1 MAYTYDDFVKAAN
14 QSGLMGQFSQD
25 DLNLAQ
31 KYPEFGLSV
40 LSLKKDYNNAATA
53 EQRLLANQ
61 AANELRKSYGNYSGG
76 ADGGSFRLESKLN
89 RRSDDL
95 LDQLGSFGSFSYDE
109 APAYENAFA
118 QQQKDLL
125 DRILNREDF
134 SWSKETDP
142 QWSSYKKSYLRE
154 GDRATANALAQAS
167 AASGGRPSSYA
178 VNAATQAGDYYAT
191 KLNDVIPTLY
201 QQAYERYLDE
211 YNMKLKDLNAV
222 NQQEQLD
229 YAKYLDRLGQFNTDR
244 GFAYQNYAD
253 DYDRLRSQL
262 ADVQGQDQIDYARYL
277 DETSRQQTA
286 QDSIRSQVDAIL
298 AAGGSP
304 SANLVSESGYSS
316 EYVKALEDAYR
327 KQEAEKAAKKSGSG
341 GGSTRRSGGTS
352 GGNTTDGNESGLDYQ
367 GLFEAAKKSGNPKSW
382 LAQKA
387 NYQKFGFTSSSG
399 LYSDYETWLENG
411 GVSNSSKTMAQGP
424 FIALLSGFNTSLKNG
439 EGERIL
445 STLDKTWPMMT
456 SEQKAEMQKLLKQYG
471 YSYEEG

>member
-40 LSLKKDYNNAATA
+40 LSLKKDYNNATTA

-109 APAYENAFA
+109 APTYENTFA

-167 AASGGRPSSYA
+167 AASGGRPSSHA

-211 YNMKLKDLNAV
+211 YNMKLKDLNTV

-277 DETSRQQTA
+277 DEVSRQQTA

-341 GGSTRRSGGTS
+341 GGGTMSLTTAKAMAKEGQFTDTVLNTLRKAGFTDEYIAQVYGYTGLGTGRDKLDYDEDEGIFTWNGRRYNSP
-352 GGNTTDGNESGLDYQ
+352 EALAEGLDRAN
-367 GLFEAAKKSGNPKSW
+367 LTDAEKATILRRLEA
-382 LAQKA
+382 
-387 NYQKFGFTSSSG
+387 
-399 LYSDYETWLENG
+399 
-411 GVSNSSKTMAQGP
+411 
-424 FIALLSGFNTSLKNG
+424 SGFNITF
-439 EGERIL
+439 
-445 STLDKTWPMMT
+445 
-456 SEQKAEMQKLLKQYG
+456 
-471 YSYEEG
+471 

>member
-95 LDQLGSFGSFSYDE
+95 LDQLGSFGSFSYGE
-109 APAYENAFA
+109 APTYENTFA

-167 AASGGRPSSYA
+167 AASGGRPSSHA

-211 YNMKLKDLNAV
+211 YNMKLKDLNTV

-277 DETSRQQTA
+277 DEVSRQQTA

-341 GGSTRRSGGTS
+341 GGGTMS
-352 GGNTTDGNESGLDYQ
+352 LTTAKAMAKEGQFTDTVLNTLR
-367 GLFEAAKKSGNPKSW
+367 
-382 LAQKA
+382 KA
-387 NYQKFGFTSSSG
+387 GFTD
-399 LYSDYETWLENG
+399 DYIAQVYGYTGFGTGRDKLGYDEDEGIFTWNGRRYNSPEALAEDLDRANLTDAEKATISRRLE
-411 GVSNSSKTMAQGP
+411 A
-424 FIALLSGFNTSLKNG
+424 SGFNITF
-439 EGERIL
+439 
-445 STLDKTWPMMT
+445 
-456 SEQKAEMQKLLKQYG
+456 
-471 YSYEEG
+471 

>member
-40 LSLKKDYNNAATA
+40 LSLKKDYNNATTA

-95 LDQLGSFGSFSYDE
+95 LDQLGSFGSFSYGE
-109 APAYENAFA
+109 APTYENTFA
-118 QQQKDLL
+118 QQQKNLL

-154 GDRATANALAQAS
+154 GDRATANALAKAS

-211 YNMKLKDLNAV
+211 YNMKLKDLNTV

-277 DETSRQQTA
+277 DEASRRQTA

-341 GGSTRRSGGTS
+341 GGGTMS
-352 GGNTTDGNESGLDYQ
+352 LTTAKAMAKEGQFTDTVLNTLR
-367 GLFEAAKKSGNPKSW
+367 
-382 LAQKA
+382 KA
-387 NYQKFGFTSSSG
+387 GFTD
-399 LYSDYETWLENG
+399 DYIAQVYGYTGFGTGRDKLGYDEDEGIFTWNG
-411 GVSNSSKTMAQGP
+411 RRYNSP
-424 FIALLSGFNTSLKNG
+424 EALAEDLDRANLTDAEKATISRRLKASGFNITF
-439 EGERIL
+439 
-445 STLDKTWPMMT
+445 
-456 SEQKAEMQKLLKQYG
+456 
-471 YSYEEG
+471 

>member
-31 KYPEFGLSV
+31 KHPEFGLSV
-40 LSLKKDYNNAATA
+40 LSLKKDYNNATTA

-95 LDQLGSFGSFSYDE
+95 LDQLGSFGSFSYGE
-109 APAYENAFA
+109 APTYENTFA

-154 GDRATANALAQAS
+154 GDRATANALAKAS

-211 YNMKLKDLNAV
+211 YNMKLKDLNAI
-222 NQQEQLD
+222 NQQEQMD

-277 DETSRQQTA
+277 DEVSRQQTA

-341 GGSTRRSGGTS
+341 GGGTMS
-352 GGNTTDGNESGLDYQ
+352 LTTAKAMAKEGQFTDTVLNTLR
-367 GLFEAAKKSGNPKSW
+367 
-382 LAQKA
+382 KA
-387 NYQKFGFTSSSG
+387 GFTD
-399 LYSDYETWLENG
+399 DYIAQVYGYTGFGTGRDKLGYDEDEGIFTWNG
-411 GVSNSSKTMAQGP
+411 RRYNSP
-424 FIALLSGFNTSLKNG
+424 EALAEDLDRANLTDAEKATISRRLKASGFNITF
-439 EGERIL
+439 
-445 STLDKTWPMMT
+445 
-456 SEQKAEMQKLLKQYG
+456 
-471 YSYEEG
+471 

>member
-109 APAYENAFA
+109 APTYENTFA

-167 AASGGRPSSYA
+167 AASGGRPSSHA

-211 YNMKLKDLNAV
+211 YNMKLKDLNTV

-277 DETSRQQTA
+277 DEASRRQTA

-327 KQEAEKAAKKSGSG
+327 KQEAEKAAKKNGSG
-341 GGSTRRSGGTS
+341 GGGTMS
-352 GGNTTDGNESGLDYQ
+352 LTTAKAMAKEGQFTDTVLNTLR
-367 GLFEAAKKSGNPKSW
+367 
-382 LAQKA
+382 KA
-387 NYQKFGFTSSSG
+387 GFTD
-399 LYSDYETWLENG
+399 DYIAQVYGYTGFGTGRDKLGYDEDEGIFTWNG
-411 GVSNSSKTMAQGP
+411 RRYNSP
-424 FIALLSGFNTSLKNG
+424 EALAEDLDRANLTDAEKATISRRLKASGFNITF
-439 EGERIL
+439 
-445 STLDKTWPMMT
+445 
-456 SEQKAEMQKLLKQYG
+456 
-471 YSYEEG
+471 

>member
-1 MAYTYDDFVKAAN
+1 MAYTYDDFVNAAN

-95 LDQLGSFGSFSYDE
+95 LDQLGSFGSFSYGE
-109 APAYENAFA
+109 APTYENTFA

-211 YNMKLKDLNAV
+211 YNMKLKDLNTV

-277 DETSRQQTA
+277 DEVSRQQTA

-341 GGSTRRSGGTS
+341 GGGTMS
-352 GGNTTDGNESGLDYQ
+352 LTTAKAMAKEGQFTDTVLNTLR
-367 GLFEAAKKSGNPKSW
+367 
-382 LAQKA
+382 KA
-387 NYQKFGFTSSSG
+387 GFTD
-399 LYSDYETWLENG
+399 DYIAQVYGYTGFGTGRDKLGYDEDEGIFTWNG
-411 GVSNSSKTMAQGP
+411 RRYNSP
-424 FIALLSGFNTSLKNG
+424 EALAEDLDRANLTDAEKATISRRLKASGFNITF
-439 EGERIL
+439 
-445 STLDKTWPMMT
+445 
-456 SEQKAEMQKLLKQYG
+456 
-471 YSYEEG
+471 

>member
-40 LSLKKDYNNAATA
+40 LSLKKDYNNATTA

-95 LDQLGSFGSFSYDE
+95 LDQLGSFGSFSYGE
-109 APAYENAFA
+109 APTYENTFA

-125 DRILNREDF
+125 DRILNREGF

-167 AASGGRPSSYA
+167 AASGGRPSSHA

-211 YNMKLKDLNAV
+211 YNMKLKDLNTV

-277 DETSRQQTA
+277 DEASRQQTA

-341 GGSTRRSGGTS
+341 GGGTMS
-352 GGNTTDGNESGLDYQ
+352 LTTAKAMAKEGQFTDTVLNTLR
-367 GLFEAAKKSGNPKSW
+367 
-382 LAQKA
+382 KA
-387 NYQKFGFTSSSG
+387 GFTD
-399 LYSDYETWLENG
+399 DYIAQVYGYTGFGTGRDKLGYDEDEGIFTWNG
-411 GVSNSSKTMAQGP
+411 RRYNSP
-424 FIALLSGFNTSLKNG
+424 EALAEDLDRANLTDAEKATISRRLKASGFNITF
-439 EGERIL
+439 
-445 STLDKTWPMMT
+445 
-456 SEQKAEMQKLLKQYG
+456 
-471 YSYEEG
+471 

>member
-40 LSLKKDYNNAATA
+40 LSLKKDYNNATTA

-95 LDQLGSFGSFSYDE
+95 LDQLGSFGSFSYGE
-109 APAYENAFA
+109 APTYENTFA

-125 DRILNREDF
+125 DRILYREDF

-154 GDRATANALAQAS
+154 GDRATANALAKAS

-277 DETSRQQTA
+277 DEVSRQQTA

-341 GGSTRRSGGTS
+341 GGGTMS
-352 GGNTTDGNESGLDYQ
+352 LTTAKAMAKEGQFTDTVLNTLR
-367 GLFEAAKKSGNPKSW
+367 
-382 LAQKA
+382 KA
-387 NYQKFGFTSSSG
+387 GFTD
-399 LYSDYETWLENG
+399 DYIAQVYGYTGFGTGRDKLGYDEDEGIFTWNG
-411 GVSNSSKTMAQGP
+411 RRYNSP
-424 FIALLSGFNTSLKNG
+424 EALAEDLDRANLTDAEKATISRRLKASGFNITF
-439 EGERIL
+439 
-445 STLDKTWPMMT
+445 
-456 SEQKAEMQKLLKQYG
+456 
-471 YSYEEG
+471 

>member
-89 RRSDDL
+89 RRADDL
-95 LDQLGSFGSFSYDE
+95 LGQIGSFGSFSYDE

-178 VNAATQAGDYYAT
+178 VNAATQAGDYYAA

-277 DETSRQQTA
+277 DEASRQQTA

-327 KQEAEKAAKKSGSG
+327 KQEAAKAAKKSGSG
-341 GGSTRRSGGTS
+341 GGGTMS
-352 GGNTTDGNESGLDYQ
+352 LTTAKAMAKEGQFTDAVLNTLR
-367 GLFEAAKKSGNPKSW
+367 
-382 LAQKA
+382 KA
-387 NYQKFGFTSSSG
+387 GFTD
-399 LYSDYETWLENG
+399 DYIAQVYGYTGFGAGRDKLGYDEDEGIFTWNG
-411 GVSNSSKTMAQGP
+411 RRYNSP
-424 FIALLSGFNTSLKNG
+424 EALAEDLDRANLTDAEKATISRRLKASGFNITF
-439 EGERIL
+439 
-445 STLDKTWPMMT
+445 
-456 SEQKAEMQKLLKQYG
+456 
-471 YSYEEG
+471 

>member
-95 LDQLGSFGSFSYDE
+95 LDQIGSFGSFSYDE

-178 VNAATQAGDYYAT
+178 VNAATQAGDYYAA

-277 DETSRQQTA
+277 DEASRQQTA

-341 GGSTRRSGGTS
+341 GGGTMS
-352 GGNTTDGNESGLDYQ
+352 LTTAKAMAKEGQFTDTVLNTLR
-367 GLFEAAKKSGNPKSW
+367 
-382 LAQKA
+382 KA
-387 NYQKFGFTSSSG
+387 GFTD
-399 LYSDYETWLENG
+399 DYIAQVYGYTGFGTGRDKLGYDEDEGIFTWNG
-411 GVSNSSKTMAQGP
+411 RRYNSP
-424 FIALLSGFNTSLKNG
+424 EALVEDLDRANLTDAEKATISRRLKASGFNITF
-439 EGERIL
+439 
-445 STLDKTWPMMT
+445 
-456 SEQKAEMQKLLKQYG
+456 
-471 YSYEEG
+471 

>member
-14 QSGLMGQFSQD
+14 QSGLMGQFSRD

-40 LSLKKDYNNAATA
+40 LSLKKDYNNATTA

-89 RRSDDL
+89 RQEDDL
-95 LDQLGSFGSFSYDE
+95 LDRLGSFGSFSYGE
-109 APAYENAFA
+109 APTYENAFA

-277 DETSRQQTA
+277 DEVSRQQTA

-341 GGSTRRSGGTS
+341 GGTMSLTTAKAMAKEGQFTDAVLNTLRKAGFTDDYITQVYGYTGFGTGRDKLGYDEDEGIFTWNGRRYNSPEALAEDLDRANLTDEEKDTITRR
-352 GGNTTDGNESGLDYQ
+352 L
-367 GLFEAAKKSGNPKSW
+367 
-382 LAQKA
+382 KA
-387 NYQKFGFTSSSG
+387 
-399 LYSDYETWLENG
+399 
-411 GVSNSSKTMAQGP
+411 
-424 FIALLSGFNTSLKNG
+424 SGFNITF
-439 EGERIL
+439 
-445 STLDKTWPMMT
+445 
-456 SEQKAEMQKLLKQYG
+456 
-471 YSYEEG
+471 

>member
-1 MAYTYDDFVKAAN
+1 MAYTYDDFVNAAN

-40 LSLKKDYNNAATA
+40 LSLKKDYNNATTA

-95 LDQLGSFGSFSYDE
+95 LDQLGSFGSFSYGE
-109 APAYENAFA
+109 APTYENAFA

-191 KLNDVIPTLY
+191 KLNDMIPTLY

-277 DETSRQQTA
+277 DEVSRQQTA

-327 KQEAEKAAKKSGSG
+327 KQEAEKAAKKSSSG
-341 GGSTRRSGGTS
+341 GGGTMS
-352 GGNTTDGNESGLDYQ
+352 LTTAKAMAKEGQFTDAVLNTLR
-367 GLFEAAKKSGNPKSW
+367 
-382 LAQKA
+382 KA
-387 NYQKFGFTSSSG
+387 GFTD
-399 LYSDYETWLENG
+399 DYIAQVYGYTGFGTGRDKLGYDEDEGIFTWNG
-411 GVSNSSKTMAQGP
+411 RRYNSP
-424 FIALLSGFNTSLKNG
+424 EALAEDLDRANLTDAEKATISRRLKASGFNITF
-439 EGERIL
+439 
-445 STLDKTWPMMT
+445 
-456 SEQKAEMQKLLKQYG
+456 
-471 YSYEEG
+471 

>member
-40 LSLKKDYNNAATA
+40 LSLKKDYNNATTA

-89 RRSDDL
+89 RRADDL
-95 LDQLGSFGSFSYDE
+95 LDRLGSFDSFSYGE
-109 APAYENAFA
+109 APTYENAFA

-191 KLNDVIPTLY
+191 KLNDMIPTLY

-277 DETSRQQTA
+277 DEVSRQQTA

-327 KQEAEKAAKKSGSG
+327 KQEAEKAAKKSSG
-341 GGSTRRSGGTS
+341 GGGTMS
-352 GGNTTDGNESGLDYQ
+352 LTTAKAMAKEGQFTDAVLNTLR
-367 GLFEAAKKSGNPKSW
+367 
-382 LAQKA
+382 KA
-387 NYQKFGFTSSSG
+387 GFTD
-399 LYSDYETWLENG
+399 DYIAQVYGYTGFGTGRDKLGYDEDEGIFTWNG
-411 GVSNSSKTMAQGP
+411 RRYNSP
-424 FIALLSGFNTSLKNG
+424 EALAEDLDRANLTDAEKATISRRLKASGFNITF
-439 EGERIL
+439 
-445 STLDKTWPMMT
+445 
-456 SEQKAEMQKLLKQYG
+456 
-471 YSYEEG
+471 

>member
-1 MAYTYDDFVKAAN
+1 MAYTYDDFVNAAN

-40 LSLKKDYNNAATA
+40 LSLKKDYNNATTA

-76 ADGGSFRLESKLN
+76 ADGGSFHLESKLN

-109 APAYENAFA
+109 APTYENTFA

-167 AASGGRPSSYA
+167 AASGGRPSSHA

-211 YNMKLKDLNAV
+211 YNMKLKDLNTV

-277 DETSRQQTA
+277 DEVSRQQTA

-341 GGSTRRSGGTS
+341 GGGTMS
-352 GGNTTDGNESGLDYQ
+352 LTTAKAMAKEGQFTDTVLNTLR
-367 GLFEAAKKSGNPKSW
+367 
-382 LAQKA
+382 KA
-387 NYQKFGFTSSSG
+387 GFTD
-399 LYSDYETWLENG
+399 DYIAQVYGYTGFGTGRDKLGYDEDEGIFTWNG
-411 GVSNSSKTMAQGP
+411 RRYNSP
-424 FIALLSGFNTSLKNG
+424 EALAEDLDRANLTDAEKATISRRLKASGFNITF
-439 EGERIL
+439 
-445 STLDKTWPMMT
+445 
-456 SEQKAEMQKLLKQYG
+456 
-471 YSYEEG
+471 

>member
-109 APAYENAFA
+109 APTYENAFA

-125 DRILNREDF
+125 DRILNREGF

-211 YNMKLKDLNAV
+211 YNMKLKDLNTV

-277 DETSRQQTA
+277 DEASRQQTA

-341 GGSTRRSGGTS
+341 GGGTMS
-352 GGNTTDGNESGLDYQ
+352 LTTAKAMAKEGQFTDTVLNTLR
-367 GLFEAAKKSGNPKSW
+367 
-382 LAQKA
+382 KA
-387 NYQKFGFTSSSG
+387 GFTDDYIAQVYGYTGFGSG
-399 LYSDYETWLENG
+399 RDKLGYDEDEGIFTWNG
-411 GVSNSSKTMAQGP
+411 RRYNSP
-424 FIALLSGFNTSLKNG
+424 EALAEDLDRANLTDAEKATISRRLKASGFNITF
-439 EGERIL
+439 
-445 STLDKTWPMMT
+445 
-456 SEQKAEMQKLLKQYG
+456 
-471 YSYEEG
+471 

>member
-31 KYPEFGLSV
+31 KHPEFGLSV
-40 LSLKKDYNNAATA
+40 LSLKKDYNNATTA

-95 LDQLGSFGSFSYDE
+95 LDQLGSFGSFSYGE
-109 APAYENAFA
+109 APTYENTFA

-154 GDRATANALAQAS
+154 GDRATANALAKAS
-167 AASGGRPSSYA
+167 AASGGRSSSYA

-277 DETSRQQTA
+277 DEASRQQTA

-327 KQEAEKAAKKSGSG
+327 KQEAGKAAKKSNSG
-341 GGSTRRSGGTS
+341 GGTMSLTTAKAMAKEGQFTDTVL
-352 GGNTTDGNESGLDYQ
+352 NTLR
-367 GLFEAAKKSGNPKSW
+367 
-382 LAQKA
+382 KA
-387 NYQKFGFTSSSG
+387 GFTD
-399 LYSDYETWLENG
+399 DYIAQVYGYTGFGTGRDKLGYDEDEGIFTWNG
-411 GVSNSSKTMAQGP
+411 RRYNSP
-424 FIALLSGFNTSLKNG
+424 EALAEDLDRANLTDAEKATISRRLKASGFNITF
-439 EGERIL
+439 
-445 STLDKTWPMMT
+445 
-456 SEQKAEMQKLLKQYG
+456 
-471 YSYEEG
+471 

>member
-40 LSLKKDYNNAATA
+40 LSLKKDYNNATTA

-95 LDQLGSFGSFSYDE
+95 LDQLGSFGSFSYGE
-109 APAYENAFA
+109 APTYENTFA

-167 AASGGRPSSYA
+167 AASGGRPSSHA

-277 DETSRQQTA
+277 DEASRQQTA

-327 KQEAEKAAKKSGSG
+327 KQGAEKAAKKSGSG
-341 GGSTRRSGGTS
+341 GGGTMS
-352 GGNTTDGNESGLDYQ
+352 LTTAKAMAKEGQFTDTVLNTLR
-367 GLFEAAKKSGNPKSW
+367 
-382 LAQKA
+382 KA
-387 NYQKFGFTSSSG
+387 GFTD
-399 LYSDYETWLENG
+399 DYIAQVYGYTGFGTGRDKLGYDEDEGIFTWNG
-411 GVSNSSKTMAQGP
+411 RRYNSP
-424 FIALLSGFNTSLKNG
+424 EALAEDLDRANLTDAEKATISRRLKASGFNITF
-439 EGERIL
+439 
-445 STLDKTWPMMT
+445 
-456 SEQKAEMQKLLKQYG
+456 
-471 YSYEEG
+471 

>member
-76 ADGGSFRLESKLN
+76 ADGSSFRLESKLN
-89 RRSDDL
+89 RRADDL
-95 LDQLGSFGSFSYDE
+95 LGQIGSFGSFSYDE

-262 ADVQGQDQIDYARYL
+262 ADVQGQDQIDYARHL

-341 GGSTRRSGGTS
+341 GGGTMS
-352 GGNTTDGNESGLDYQ
+352 LTTAKAMAKEGQFTDTVLNTLR
-367 GLFEAAKKSGNPKSW
+367 
-382 LAQKA
+382 KA
-387 NYQKFGFTSSSG
+387 GFTD
-399 LYSDYETWLENG
+399 DYIAQVYGYTGFGTGRDKLGYDEDEGIFTWNG
-411 GVSNSSKTMAQGP
+411 RRYNSP
-424 FIALLSGFNTSLKNG
+424 EALAEDLDRANLTDAEKSTISRRLKASGFNITF
-439 EGERIL
+439 
-445 STLDKTWPMMT
+445 
-456 SEQKAEMQKLLKQYG
+456 
-471 YSYEEG
+471 

>member
-109 APAYENAFA
+109 APTYENTFA

-211 YNMKLKDLNAV
+211 YNMKLKDLNTV

-229 YAKYLDRLGQFNTDR
+229 YAEYLDRLGQFNTDR

-277 DETSRQQTA
+277 DEASRRQTA

-327 KQEAEKAAKKSGSG
+327 KQGAEKAAKKSGSG
-341 GGSTRRSGGTS
+341 GGGTMS
-352 GGNTTDGNESGLDYQ
+352 LTTAKAMAKEGQFTDTVLNTLR
-367 GLFEAAKKSGNPKSW
+367 
-382 LAQKA
+382 KA
-387 NYQKFGFTSSSG
+387 GFTD
-399 LYSDYETWLENG
+399 DYIAQVYGYTGFGTGRDKLGYDEDEGIFTWNG
-411 GVSNSSKTMAQGP
+411 RRYNSP
-424 FIALLSGFNTSLKNG
+424 EALAEDLDRANLTDAEKATISRRLKASGFNITF
-439 EGERIL
+439 
-445 STLDKTWPMMT
+445 
-456 SEQKAEMQKLLKQYG
+456 
-471 YSYEEG
+471 

>member
-109 APAYENAFA
+109 APTYENAFA

-125 DRILNREDF
+125 DRILNREGF

-211 YNMKLKDLNAV
+211 YNMKLKDLNTV

-277 DETSRQQTA
+277 DEASRQQTA

-341 GGSTRRSGGTS
+341 GGGTMS
-352 GGNTTDGNESGLDYQ
+352 LTTAKAMAKEGQFTDTVLNTLR
-367 GLFEAAKKSGNPKSW
+367 
-382 LAQKA
+382 KA
-387 NYQKFGFTSSSG
+387 GFTD
-399 LYSDYETWLENG
+399 DYIAQVYGYTGFGTGRDKLGYDEDEGIFTWNG
-411 GVSNSSKTMAQGP
+411 RRYNSP
-424 FIALLSGFNTSLKNG
+424 EALAEDLDRANLTDAEKATISRRLKASGFNITF
-439 EGERIL
+439 
-445 STLDKTWPMMT
+445 
-456 SEQKAEMQKLLKQYG
+456 
-471 YSYEEG
+471 

>member
-1 MAYTYDDFVKAAN
+1 MAYTYDDFVNAAN

-40 LSLKKDYNNAATA
+40 LSLKKDYNNATTA

-89 RRSDDL
+89 RRADDL
-95 LDQLGSFGSFSYDE
+95 LDQLGSFGSFSYGE
-109 APAYENAFA
+109 APTYENAFA

-277 DETSRQQTA
+277 DEVSRQQTA

-327 KQEAEKAAKKSGSG
+327 KQEAEKAAKKSSSG
-341 GGSTRRSGGTS
+341 GGGTMS
-352 GGNTTDGNESGLDYQ
+352 LTTAKAMAKEGQFTDAVLNTLR
-367 GLFEAAKKSGNPKSW
+367 
-382 LAQKA
+382 KA
-387 NYQKFGFTSSSG
+387 GFTD
-399 LYSDYETWLENG
+399 DYIAQVYGYTGFGTGRDKLGYDEDEGIFTWNG
-411 GVSNSSKTMAQGP
+411 RRYNSP
-424 FIALLSGFNTSLKNG
+424 EALAEDLDRANLTDAEKATISRRLKASGFNITF
-439 EGERIL
+439 
-445 STLDKTWPMMT
+445 
-456 SEQKAEMQKLLKQYG
+456 
-471 YSYEEG
+471 

>member
-40 LSLKKDYNNAATA
+40 LSLKKDYNNATTA

-89 RRSDDL
+89 RRADDL
-95 LDQLGSFGSFSYDE
+95 LGQIGSFGSFSYDE
-109 APAYENAFA
+109 APTYENAFA

-277 DETSRQQTA
+277 DEASRQQTA

-341 GGSTRRSGGTS
+341 GGGTMS
-352 GGNTTDGNESGLDYQ
+352 LTTAKAMAKEGQFTDTVLNTLR
-367 GLFEAAKKSGNPKSW
+367 
-382 LAQKA
+382 KA
-387 NYQKFGFTSSSG
+387 GFTD
-399 LYSDYETWLENG
+399 DYIAQVYGYTGFGTGRDKLGYDEDEGIFTWNG
-411 GVSNSSKTMAQGP
+411 RRYNSP
-424 FIALLSGFNTSLKNG
+424 EALAEDLDRANLTDAEKATISRRLKASGFNITF
-439 EGERIL
+439 
-445 STLDKTWPMMT
+445 
-456 SEQKAEMQKLLKQYG
+456 
-471 YSYEEG
+471 

>member
-40 LSLKKDYNNAATA
+40 LSLKKDYNNATTA

-95 LDQLGSFGSFSYDE
+95 LDQLGSFGSFSYGE
-109 APAYENAFA
+109 APTYENTFA

-154 GDRATANALAQAS
+154 GDRATANALAKAS
-167 AASGGRPSSYA
+167 AASGGRPSSHA

-211 YNMKLKDLNAV
+211 YNMKLKDLNTV

-262 ADVQGQDQIDYARYL
+262 ADVQGQHQIDYARYL
-277 DETSRQQTA
+277 DEVSRQQTA

-341 GGSTRRSGGTS
+341 GGGTMS
-352 GGNTTDGNESGLDYQ
+352 LTTAKAMAKEGQFTDTVLNTLR
-367 GLFEAAKKSGNPKSW
+367 
-382 LAQKA
+382 KA
-387 NYQKFGFTSSSG
+387 GFTD
-399 LYSDYETWLENG
+399 DYIAQVYGYTGFGTGRDKLGYDEDEGIFTWNG
-411 GVSNSSKTMAQGP
+411 RRYNSP
-424 FIALLSGFNTSLKNG
+424 EALAEDLDRANLTDAEKATISRRLKASGFNITF
-439 EGERIL
+439 
-445 STLDKTWPMMT
+445 
-456 SEQKAEMQKLLKQYG
+456 
-471 YSYEEG
+471 

>member
-31 KYPEFGLSV
+31 KHPEFGLSV
-40 LSLKKDYNNAATA
+40 LSLKKDYNNATTA

-95 LDQLGSFGSFSYDE
+95 LDQLDSFGSFSYGE
-109 APAYENAFA
+109 APTYENTFA

-134 SWSKETDP
+134 SWSRETDP

-277 DETSRQQTA
+277 DEVSRQQTA

-341 GGSTRRSGGTS
+341 GGGTMS
-352 GGNTTDGNESGLDYQ
+352 LTTAKAMAKEGQFTDTVLNTLR
-367 GLFEAAKKSGNPKSW
+367 
-382 LAQKA
+382 KA
-387 NYQKFGFTSSSG
+387 GFTD
-399 LYSDYETWLENG
+399 DYIAQVYGYTGFGTGRDKLGYDEDEGIFTWNG
-411 GVSNSSKTMAQGP
+411 RRYNSP
-424 FIALLSGFNTSLKNG
+424 EALAEDLDRANLTDAEKATISRRLKASGFNITF
-439 EGERIL
+439 
-445 STLDKTWPMMT
+445 
-456 SEQKAEMQKLLKQYG
+456 
-471 YSYEEG
+471 

>member
-40 LSLKKDYNNAATA
+40 LSLKKDYNNATTA

-109 APAYENAFA
+109 APTYENTFA

-167 AASGGRPSSYA
+167 AASGGRPSSHA

-211 YNMKLKDLNAV
+211 YNMKLKDLNAI

-277 DETSRQQTA
+277 DEVSSQQTA

-341 GGSTRRSGGTS
+341 GGGTMS
-352 GGNTTDGNESGLDYQ
+352 LTTAKAMAKEGQFTDTVLNTLR
-367 GLFEAAKKSGNPKSW
+367 
-382 LAQKA
+382 KA
-387 NYQKFGFTSSSG
+387 GFTD
-399 LYSDYETWLENG
+399 DYIAQVYGYTGFGTGRDKLGYDEDEGIFTWNG
-411 GVSNSSKTMAQGP
+411 RRYNSP
-424 FIALLSGFNTSLKNG
+424 EALAEDLDRANLTDAEKATISRRLKASGFNITF
-439 EGERIL
+439 
-445 STLDKTWPMMT
+445 
-456 SEQKAEMQKLLKQYG
+456 
-471 YSYEEG
+471 

>member
-89 RRSDDL
+89 RRADDL
-95 LDQLGSFGSFSYDE
+95 LGQIGSFGSFSYDE
-109 APAYENAFA
+109 APTYENAFA

-178 VNAATQAGDYYAT
+178 VNAATQAGDYYAA

-277 DETSRQQTA
+277 DEASRQQTA

-327 KQEAEKAAKKSGSG
+327 KQEAAKAAKKSGSG
-341 GGSTRRSGGTS
+341 GGGTMS
-352 GGNTTDGNESGLDYQ
+352 LTTAKAMAKEGQFTDAVLNTLR
-367 GLFEAAKKSGNPKSW
+367 
-382 LAQKA
+382 KA
-387 NYQKFGFTSSSG
+387 GFTD
-399 LYSDYETWLENG
+399 DYIAQVYGYTGFGAGRDKLGYDEDEGIFTWNG
-411 GVSNSSKTMAQGP
+411 RRYNSP
-424 FIALLSGFNTSLKNG
+424 EALAEDLDRANLTDAEKATISRRLKASGFNITF
-439 EGERIL
+439 
-445 STLDKTWPMMT
+445 
-456 SEQKAEMQKLLKQYG
+456 
-471 YSYEEG
+471 

>member
-1 MAYTYDDFVKAAN
+1 MAYTYDDFVNAAN

-40 LSLKKDYNNAATA
+40 LSLKKDYNNATTA

-89 RRSDDL
+89 RRADDL

-109 APAYENAFA
+109 APTYENAFA

-134 SWSKETDP
+134 AWSKETDP

-244 GFAYQNYAD
+244 GFTYQNYAD

-277 DETSRQQTA
+277 DEVSRKQTA
-286 QDSIRSQVDAIL
+286 QDSIRGQVDAIL

-316 EYVKALEDAYR
+316 EYVKALEDAYH

-341 GGSTRRSGGTS
+341 GTMSLTTAKAMAKEGQFTDAVL
-352 GGNTTDGNESGLDYQ
+352 NTLR
-367 GLFEAAKKSGNPKSW
+367 
-382 LAQKA
+382 KA
-387 NYQKFGFTSSSG
+387 GFTD
-399 LYSDYETWLENG
+399 DYIAQVYGYTGFGTGRDKLGYDEDEGIFTWNG
-411 GVSNSSKTMAQGP
+411 RRYNSPEALAEDLDRANLTDAEKAT
-424 FIALLSGFNTSLKNG
+424 IARRLKASGFNITF
-439 EGERIL
+439 
-445 STLDKTWPMMT
+445 
-456 SEQKAEMQKLLKQYG
+456 
-471 YSYEEG
+471 

>member
-40 LSLKKDYNNAATA
+40 LSLKKDYNNATTA

-89 RRSDDL
+89 RRADDL
-95 LDQLGSFGSFSYDE
+95 LGQIGSFGSFSYDE
-109 APAYENAFA
+109 APTYENAFA

-134 SWSKETDP
+134 AWSKETDP

-229 YAKYLDRLGQFNTDR
+229 YAEYLDRLGQFNTDR

-277 DETSRQQTA
+277 DEVSRQQTA

-341 GGSTRRSGGTS
+341 GGGTMS
-352 GGNTTDGNESGLDYQ
+352 LTTAKAMAKEGQFTDTVLNTLR
-367 GLFEAAKKSGNPKSW
+367 
-382 LAQKA
+382 KA
-387 NYQKFGFTSSSG
+387 GFTD
-399 LYSDYETWLENG
+399 DYIAQVYGYTGFGTGRDKLGYDEDEGIFTWNG
-411 GVSNSSKTMAQGP
+411 RRYNSP
-424 FIALLSGFNTSLKNG
+424 EALAEDLDRANLTDAEKATISRRLKASGFNITF
-439 EGERIL
+439 
-445 STLDKTWPMMT
+445 
-456 SEQKAEMQKLLKQYG
+456 
-471 YSYEEG
+471 

>member
-89 RRSDDL
+89 RRADDL
-95 LDQLGSFGSFSYDE
+95 LGQIGSFGSFSYDE
-109 APAYENAFA
+109 APTYENAFA

-277 DETSRQQTA
+277 DEASRQQTA

-341 GGSTRRSGGTS
+341 GGGTMS
-352 GGNTTDGNESGLDYQ
+352 LTTAKAMAKEGQFTDTVLNTLR
-367 GLFEAAKKSGNPKSW
+367 
-382 LAQKA
+382 KA
-387 NYQKFGFTSSSG
+387 GFTDDYIAQVYGYTGFGSG
-399 LYSDYETWLENG
+399 RDKLGYDEDEGIFTWNG
-411 GVSNSSKTMAQGP
+411 RRYNSP
-424 FIALLSGFNTSLKNG
+424 EALAEDLDRANLTDAEKATISRRLKASGFNITF
-439 EGERIL
+439 
-445 STLDKTWPMMT
+445 
-456 SEQKAEMQKLLKQYG
+456 
-471 YSYEEG
+471 

>member
-40 LSLKKDYNNAATA
+40 LSLKKDYNNATTA

-89 RRSDDL
+89 RRADDL

-109 APAYENAFA
+109 APTYENAFV

-134 SWSKETDP
+134 AWSKETDP

-277 DETSRQQTA
+277 DEVSRQQTA
-286 QDSIRSQVDAIL
+286 QDSIRGQVDAIL

-327 KQEAEKAAKKSGSG
+327 KQEAEKAAKKSSSG
-341 GGSTRRSGGTS
+341 GGGTMS
-352 GGNTTDGNESGLDYQ
+352 LTTAKAMAKEGQFTDAVLNTLR
-367 GLFEAAKKSGNPKSW
+367 
-382 LAQKA
+382 KA
-387 NYQKFGFTSSSG
+387 GFTD
-399 LYSDYETWLENG
+399 DYIAQVYGYTGFGTGRDKLGYDEDEGIFTWNG
-411 GVSNSSKTMAQGP
+411 RRYNSPEALAEDLDRANLTDAEKAT
-424 FIALLSGFNTSLKNG
+424 IARRLKASGFNITF
-439 EGERIL
+439 
-445 STLDKTWPMMT
+445 
-456 SEQKAEMQKLLKQYG
+456 
-471 YSYEEG
+471 

>member
-1 MAYTYDDFVKAAN
+1 MAYTYDDFVNAAN

-40 LSLKKDYNNAATA
+40 LSLKKDYNNATTA

-95 LDQLGSFGSFSYDE
+95 LDQLGSFGSFSYGE
-109 APAYENAFA
+109 APTYENAFA

-191 KLNDVIPTLY
+191 KLNDMIPTLY

-277 DETSRQQTA
+277 DEVSRQQTA

-327 KQEAEKAAKKSGSG
+327 KQEAEKAAKKSSSG
-341 GGSTRRSGGTS
+341 GGGTMS
-352 GGNTTDGNESGLDYQ
+352 LTTAKAMAKEGQFTDAVLNTLR
-367 GLFEAAKKSGNPKSW
+367 
-382 LAQKA
+382 KA
-387 NYQKFGFTSSSG
+387 GFTD
-399 LYSDYETWLENG
+399 DYIAQVYGYTGFGTGRDKLGYDEDEGIFTWNGRRYNSPEALAEDLNRANLTDAEKATISRRLE
-411 GVSNSSKTMAQGP
+411 A
-424 FIALLSGFNTSLKNG
+424 SGFNITS
-439 EGERIL
+439 
-445 STLDKTWPMMT
+445 
-456 SEQKAEMQKLLKQYG
+456 
-471 YSYEEG
+471 

>member
-14 QSGLMGQFSQD
+14 QSGLMEQFSQD

-109 APAYENAFA
+109 APTYENTFA

-167 AASGGRPSSYA
+167 AASGGRPSSHA

-211 YNMKLKDLNAV
+211 YNMKLKDLNTV

-277 DETSRQQTA
+277 DEASRRQTA

-341 GGSTRRSGGTS
+341 GGGTMS
-352 GGNTTDGNESGLDYQ
+352 LTTAKAMAKEGQFTDTVLNTLR
-367 GLFEAAKKSGNPKSW
+367 
-382 LAQKA
+382 KA
-387 NYQKFGFTSSSG
+387 GFTD
-399 LYSDYETWLENG
+399 DYIAQVYGYTGFGTGRDKLGYDEDEGIFTWNG
-411 GVSNSSKTMAQGP
+411 RRYNSP
-424 FIALLSGFNTSLKNG
+424 EALAEDLDRANLTDAEKATISRRLKASGFNITF
-439 EGERIL
+439 
-445 STLDKTWPMMT
+445 
-456 SEQKAEMQKLLKQYG
+456 
-471 YSYEEG
+471 

>member
-40 LSLKKDYNNAATA
+40 LSLKKDYNNATTA

-89 RRSDDL
+89 RRADDL
-95 LDQLGSFGSFSYDE
+95 LGQIGSFGSFSYDE
-109 APAYENAFA
+109 APTYENTFA

-167 AASGGRPSSYA
+167 AASGGRPSSHA

-211 YNMKLKDLNAV
+211 YNMKLKDLNTV

-277 DETSRQQTA
+277 DEASRQQTA

-341 GGSTRRSGGTS
+341 GGGTMSLTTAKAMAKEGQFTDTVLNTLRR
-352 GGNTTDGNESGLDYQ
+352 
-367 GLFEAAKKSGNPKSW
+367 A
-382 LAQKA
+382 
-387 NYQKFGFTSSSG
+387 GFTD
-399 LYSDYETWLENG
+399 DYIAQVYGYTGFGTGRDKLGYDEDEGIFTWNG
-411 GVSNSSKTMAQGP
+411 RRYNSP
-424 FIALLSGFNTSLKNG
+424 EALAEDLDRANLTDAEKATISRRLKASGFNITF
-439 EGERIL
+439 
-445 STLDKTWPMMT
+445 
-456 SEQKAEMQKLLKQYG
+456 
-471 YSYEEG
+471 

>member
-95 LDQLGSFGSFSYDE
+95 LGQIGSFGSFSYDE
-109 APAYENAFA
+109 APTYENAFA

-211 YNMKLKDLNAV
+211 YNMKLKDLNTV

-277 DETSRQQTA
+277 DEVSRQQTA

-341 GGSTRRSGGTS
+341 GGGTMS
-352 GGNTTDGNESGLDYQ
+352 LTTAKAMAKEGQFTDTVLNTLR
-367 GLFEAAKKSGNPKSW
+367 
-382 LAQKA
+382 KA
-387 NYQKFGFTSSSG
+387 GFTD
-399 LYSDYETWLENG
+399 DYIAQVYGYTGFGTGRDKLGYDEDEGIFTWNG
-411 GVSNSSKTMAQGP
+411 RRYNSP
-424 FIALLSGFNTSLKNG
+424 EALVEDLDRANLTDAEKATISRRLKASGFNITF
-439 EGERIL
+439 
-445 STLDKTWPMMT
+445 
-456 SEQKAEMQKLLKQYG
+456 
-471 YSYEEG
+471 

>member
-89 RRSDDL
+89 RRADDL
-95 LDQLGSFGSFSYDE
+95 LGQIGSFGSFSYDE
-109 APAYENAFA
+109 APTYENAFA

-211 YNMKLKDLNAV
+211 YNMKLKDLNTV

-262 ADVQGQDQIDYARYL
+262 ADVQGQGQIDYARYL
-277 DETSRQQTA
+277 DEVSRQQTA

-341 GGSTRRSGGTS
+341 GGGTMS
-352 GGNTTDGNESGLDYQ
+352 LTTAKEMAKEGQFTDAVLNTLR
-367 GLFEAAKKSGNPKSW
+367 
-382 LAQKA
+382 KA
-387 NYQKFGFTSSSG
+387 GFTD
-399 LYSDYETWLENG
+399 DYIAQVYGYTGFGPGRDKLGYDEDEGIFTWNG
-411 GVSNSSKTMAQGP
+411 RRYNSPEALAEDLDRANLTDAEKATISRRLKT
-424 FIALLSGFNTSLKNG
+424 SGFNITF
-439 EGERIL
+439 
-445 STLDKTWPMMT
+445 
-456 SEQKAEMQKLLKQYG
+456 
-471 YSYEEG
+471 

>member
-89 RRSDDL
+89 RRADDL
-95 LDQLGSFGSFSYDE
+95 LGQIGSFGSFSYDE
-109 APAYENAFA
+109 APTYENAFA

-167 AASGGRPSSYA
+167 AASGGRPSSHA

-277 DETSRQQTA
+277 DEVSRQQTA

-341 GGSTRRSGGTS
+341 GGGTMS
-352 GGNTTDGNESGLDYQ
+352 LTTAKAMAEEGQFTDTVLNTLR
-367 GLFEAAKKSGNPKSW
+367 
-382 LAQKA
+382 KA
-387 NYQKFGFTSSSG
+387 GFTD
-399 LYSDYETWLENG
+399 DYIAQVYGYTGFGTGRDKLGYDEDEGIFTWNGRRYNSPEALAEDLDRANLTDAEKATISRRLE
-411 GVSNSSKTMAQGP
+411 A
-424 FIALLSGFNTSLKNG
+424 SGFNITS
-439 EGERIL
+439 
-445 STLDKTWPMMT
+445 
-456 SEQKAEMQKLLKQYG
+456 
-471 YSYEEG
+471 

>member
-40 LSLKKDYNNAATA
+40 LSLKKDYNNATTA

-95 LDQLGSFGSFSYDE
+95 LDQLGSFGSFSYGE
-109 APAYENAFA
+109 APTYENTFA

-211 YNMKLKDLNAV
+211 YNMKLKDLNTV

-277 DETSRQQTA
+277 DEASRRQTA

-341 GGSTRRSGGTS
+341 GGGTMS
-352 GGNTTDGNESGLDYQ
+352 LTTAKAMAKEGQFTDTVLNTLR
-367 GLFEAAKKSGNPKSW
+367 
-382 LAQKA
+382 KA
-387 NYQKFGFTSSSG
+387 GFTD
-399 LYSDYETWLENG
+399 DYIAQVYGYTGFGTGRDKLGYDEDEGIFTWNGRRYNSPEALAEDLDRANLTDAEKATISRRLE
-411 GVSNSSKTMAQGP
+411 A
-424 FIALLSGFNTSLKNG
+424 SGFNITF
-439 EGERIL
+439 
-445 STLDKTWPMMT
+445 
-456 SEQKAEMQKLLKQYG
+456 
-471 YSYEEG
+471 

>member
-1 MAYTYDDFVKAAN
+1 MAYTYDDFVNAAN

-40 LSLKKDYNNAATA
+40 LSLKKDYNNATTA

-89 RRSDDL
+89 RRADDL

-109 APAYENAFA
+109 APTYENAFM

-134 SWSKETDP
+134 AWSKETDP

-154 GDRATANALAQAS
+154 GDRATANALAKAS

-191 KLNDVIPTLY
+191 KLNDMIPTLY

-277 DETSRQQTA
+277 DEVSRQQTA
-286 QDSIRSQVDAIL
+286 QDSIRGQVDAIL

-341 GGSTRRSGGTS
+341 GGGTMS
-352 GGNTTDGNESGLDYQ
+352 LTTAKAMAKEGQFTDAVLNTLR
-367 GLFEAAKKSGNPKSW
+367 
-382 LAQKA
+382 KA
-387 NYQKFGFTSSSG
+387 GFTD
-399 LYSDYETWLENG
+399 DYIAQVYGYTGFGTGRDKLGYDEDEGIFTWNG
-411 GVSNSSKTMAQGP
+411 RRYNSPEALAEDLDRANLTVAEKTT
-424 FIALLSGFNTSLKNG
+424 IARRLKASGFNITF
-439 EGERIL
+439 
-445 STLDKTWPMMT
+445 
-456 SEQKAEMQKLLKQYG
+456 
-471 YSYEEG
+471 

>member
-40 LSLKKDYNNAATA
+40 LSLKKDYNNATTA

-95 LDQLGSFGSFSYDE
+95 LDQLGSFGSFSYGE
-109 APAYENAFA
+109 APTYENTFA

-167 AASGGRPSSYA
+167 AASGGRPSSHA

-277 DETSRQQTA
+277 DEVSRRQTA

-298 AAGGSP
+298 AVGGSP

-341 GGSTRRSGGTS
+341 GGGTMS
-352 GGNTTDGNESGLDYQ
+352 LTTAKAMAKEGQFTDTVLNTLR
-367 GLFEAAKKSGNPKSW
+367 
-382 LAQKA
+382 KA
-387 NYQKFGFTSSSG
+387 GFTD
-399 LYSDYETWLENG
+399 DYIAQMYGYTGFGTGRDKLGYDEDEGIFTWNGRRYNSPEALAEDLDRANLTDAEKATISRRLE
-411 GVSNSSKTMAQGP
+411 A
-424 FIALLSGFNTSLKNG
+424 SGFNITF
-439 EGERIL
+439 
-445 STLDKTWPMMT
+445 
-456 SEQKAEMQKLLKQYG
+456 
-471 YSYEEG
+471 

>member
-40 LSLKKDYNNAATA
+40 LSLKKDYNNATTA

-95 LDQLGSFGSFSYDE
+95 LDQLGSFGSFSYGE
-109 APAYENAFA
+109 APTYENTFA

-154 GDRATANALAQAS
+154 GDRATANALAKAS

-211 YNMKLKDLNAV
+211 YNMKLKDLNTV

-229 YAKYLDRLGQFNTDR
+229 YAKHLDRLGQFNTDR

-277 DETSRQQTA
+277 DEVSRQQTA

-341 GGSTRRSGGTS
+341 GGGTMS
-352 GGNTTDGNESGLDYQ
+352 LTTAKAMAKEGQFTDTVLNTLR
-367 GLFEAAKKSGNPKSW
+367 
-382 LAQKA
+382 KA
-387 NYQKFGFTSSSG
+387 GFTD
-399 LYSDYETWLENG
+399 DYIAQVYGYTGFGTGRDKLGYDEDEGIFTWNG
-411 GVSNSSKTMAQGP
+411 RRYNSP
-424 FIALLSGFNTSLKNG
+424 EALTEDLDRANLTDAEKATISRRLKASGFNITF
-439 EGERIL
+439 
-445 STLDKTWPMMT
+445 
-456 SEQKAEMQKLLKQYG
+456 
-471 YSYEEG
+471 